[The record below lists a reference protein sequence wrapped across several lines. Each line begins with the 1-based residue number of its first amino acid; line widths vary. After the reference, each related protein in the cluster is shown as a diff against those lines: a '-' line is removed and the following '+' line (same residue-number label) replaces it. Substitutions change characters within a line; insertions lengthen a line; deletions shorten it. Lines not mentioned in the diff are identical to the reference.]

1 MKRFDEFY
9 NTELTKTF
17 NTYLPIQL
25 DATCNGFQHLALLSD
40 EVNLFSNL
48 NLGEAKKDDDPQDF
62 YTFILNKIKAHLQTL
77 LLNLDDQGKDRDRI
91 IRLLQLDL
99 KRSNLKPLVMT
110 KPYNASN
117 YSLTNY
123 LANSLVYRGYG
134 ELETYDNNT
143 ILKLVKEG
151 KQAKIKLVDDVDR
164 SSDSTYEDYTEFYK
178 YVKDMEKKKKL
189 SSNKN
194 PQDCNLTSTKL
205 GDPLKGTESPHKEY
219 IYSSSETSSDFV
231 SRSDLLYYVE
241 TFNTLLFQDF
251 PHIKNLMEYLE
262 KIAEILYNLNLP
274 VL

>member
-1 MKRFDEFY
+1 MQRFDKFY

-48 NLGEAKKDDDPQDF
+48 NLSEANKDDDPKDF

-77 LLNLDDQGKDRDRI
+77 LLNFEDKGKDRDRI

-134 ELETYDNNT
+134 ELETYDNYT
-143 ILKLVKEG
+143 ILNLVKEG
-151 KQAKIKLVDDVDR
+151 KQAKIKLADDVDR
-164 SSDSTYEDYTEFYK
+164 SSDSTNEDYTEFYK
-178 YVKDMEKKKKL
+178 YVKDMEKKNKL

-194 PQDCNLTSTKL
+194 PEDCNLALTKL
-205 GDPLKGTESPHKEY
+205 AEPLKGTESPQKEY
-219 IYSSSETSSDFV
+219 TYSSSKTSSDFV

-262 KIAEILYNLNLP
+262 KTAEILYNLNLP